1 MGLVFSGMTQ
11 TSKVIG
17 FLNLGGIV
25 NPQRFG
31 AWDASLAFIM
41 GSALLVTLLAY
52 AITPRSGKK
61 PWAHTAFELTKRTDI
76 DAKLLAGA
84 ALFGVGWGL
93 AGYCPG
99 PALAS
104 LLSGRMNMLVFVA
117 ALVVGLLTAKRL
129 GV

>member
-1 MGLVFSGMTQ
+1 
-11 TSKVIG
+11 
-17 FLNLGGIV
+17 
-25 NPQRFG
+25 
-31 AWDASLAFIM
+31 M

-61 PWAHTAFELTKRTDI
+61 PWAHTAFELPKRTDI

-93 AGYCPG
+93 AGYCPR

-104 LLSGRMNMLVFVA
+104 LLSGSMDMLVFVA

-129 GV
+129 CV

>member
-61 PWAHTAFELTKRTDI
+61 PWAHTAFELPKRTDI

-104 LLSGRMNMLVFVA
+104 LLSGRMDMLVFVA

>member
-1 MGLVFSGMTQ
+1 MTQ

-52 AITPRSGKK
+52 AITPLSGKK
-61 PWAHTAFELTKRTDI
+61 PWAHTAFELPKRTDI